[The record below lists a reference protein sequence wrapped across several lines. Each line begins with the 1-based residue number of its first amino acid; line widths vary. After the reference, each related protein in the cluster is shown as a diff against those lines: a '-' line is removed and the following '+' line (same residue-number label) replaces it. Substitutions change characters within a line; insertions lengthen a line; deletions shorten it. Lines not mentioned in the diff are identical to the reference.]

1 MFKIVSA
8 EIKKMLSKPGIYI
21 LAVLLAVVLVLGI
34 LIYEPTVYAD
44 TSIQSQRATV
54 IEVSDEFYIE
64 GTVNQGIKAEIDED
78 IDDAVSSI
86 TNYRENGISIK
97 DDIDELIDTYK
108 ENLRTFRASGSNTS
122 TTLNIEKDRVISS
135 LDALNESILRYI
147 NMSQNGSYV
156 ILTTVDNFD
165 NYQDI
170 YNNIKSLFDITFT
183 ESPSNIDSER
193 ESIRALFSEYDR
205 FYRDEFENC
214 LDSFFYPNIS
224 DEFILNFTG
233 SQEDSKINI
242 LNERLDNIYTEIVE
256 LKSRAIA
263 DEAIN
268 RTRKEDMLVL
278 INAYKN
284 TADTYINLVKNE
296 LLSNAFSIVSTKDQ
310 LNLMYLSSESEY
322 DANSLTIRYNYL
334 FDNNKTEDDYAH
346 PLTIGVTSNHEV
358 NAYDYAYFVLRVF
371 SFIIIV
377 YAVMTACHSIAG
389 EVKEGSMRYLA
400 MRPVGRTGIYFGKLF
415 AILIMSLIL
424 ILFSIVISL
433 IVGGFV
439 YGLDSLTI
447 LTIFNSSIAITLHP
461 IGMILIYVL
470 SLFLELMIYVSI
482 AMLLSSLLKSDLFA
496 VTILLVLY
504 LINTLLPM
512 FAGGVNSWLTYYPF
526 SHISLYALFGSSNY
540 AVSSNFFNLLLGAKV
555 YAGTNLILTLAIIA
569 VIILVCNLIATRV
582 FKKKEL

>member
-86 TNYRENGISIK
+86 TNYRVNGISIK

-156 ILTTVDNFD
+156 MLTTVDNFD

-205 FYRDEFENC
+205 FYRDELENC

-310 LNLMYLSSESEY
+310 LKLMYLSSESEY

-400 MRPVGRTGIYFGKLF
+400 MRPVGRTGIYFGKFF

-424 ILFSIVISL
+424 ILFSTVISL

-470 SLFLELMIYVSI
+470 SLFLELVIYVSI